1 MRSLPIIAHEKGT
14 ALFQAPVQIHD
25 GNALPTLLGDDAIAR
40 LKNEA
45 ANFAHRPILRYW
57 RKLWHAAGMPRS
69 GKALLDM
76 FLPPHGKGSRA
87 RRPLPAADNPGI
99 QAIWEVVCTIPRG
112 QVSTYGAVARAA
124 GLPGRARLAGFALR
138 MAPDE
143 MNLPW
148 HRVLGA
154 GGRIVFPR
162 SSPHFREQAK
172 RLRAEGVRS
181 KDGRVDSARI
191 ADLFIHAGH

>member
-1 MRSLPIIAHEKGT
+1 MRSLPIIADEESA
-14 ALFQAPVQIHD
+14 ALFESPIQMHD
-25 GNALPTLLGDDAIAR
+25 RDAISAGLLDDAIAC

-45 ANFAHRPILRYW
+45 ANFAHHPILRYW
-57 RKLWHAAGMPRS
+57 RKVWHAALMPRS

-76 FLPPHGKGSRA
+76 FLAPGAKGSRS
-87 RRPLPAADNPGI
+87 RRPLPAAENPGI

-112 QVSTYGAVARAA
+112 QVSTYGAVAQAA

-154 GGRIVFPR
+154 GGRIAFPR

-172 RLRAEGVRS
+172 RLKAEGVRS
-181 KDGRVDSARI
+181 KDGRVDSSRI
-191 ADLFIHAGH
+191 ADLFNRGGH